1 MRISEILSLRTTPE
15 APLIQLEPTQTLGTQ
30 ALLLFF
36 LIYILVGLVLCCY
49 AGHSLVAAS
58 AAILFF
64 FFFAVH
70 GLLTVVVS
78 LLAEYRFEAHEL

>member
-64 FFFAVH
+64 FFAVH